1 MLQRTNKIVKFL
13 SYPLGYSVVTG
24 VMAAVLLDPTDSA
37 SFENFMG
44 DTEAGVDFQMQLYNS
59 PRYRKHIQAI
69 MPWLLN
75 RGSLDI

>member
-1 MLQRTNKIVKFL
+1 
-13 SYPLGYSVVTG
+13 
-24 VMAAVLLDPTDSA
+24 MAAVLLDPTDSA

>member
-1 MLQRTNKIVKFL
+1 MLQHTIKIVKFL